1 MERSGKEEMKITIYS
16 DEGITIVVGAKE
28 VEIQTNKGLSGDPIP
43 DEEWSQGFRFKEW
56 ETENV

>member
-1 MERSGKEEMKITIYS
+1 MKVTVYT

-43 DEEWSQGFRFKEW
+43 SEEWSQGFRFKEW

>member
-1 MERSGKEEMKITIYS
+1 MKITIYS

-28 VEIQTNKGLSGDPIP
+28 VEIQTKKGLSGDPIP

-56 ETENV
+56 ETGNV